1 MKKSLLLA
9 AALACSGA
17 VAQEKEIWAC
27 QQTEGTAL
35 TWISSSWRQMNIISE
50 PLLLTIDGENSS
62 YKVGDYEQSLDCSKG
77 ILSNALTSGVTTSCL
92 GSLTSLHIYLLTDTG
107 KMGMSDLYG
116 AISSSSVRR
125 DTVSAKIYNCT
136 KF

>member
-1 MKKSLLLA
+1 MKKTLLLA
-9 AALACSGA
+9 AALVCSGA

-27 QQTEGTAL
+27 QQTEGTMLNWEGGA
-35 TWISSSWRQMNIISE
+35 WRQSGINPR

-62 YKVGDYEQSLDCSKG
+62 YKEGDYEFSIDCSKR
-77 ILSNALTSGVTTSCL
+77 ILSSALTSGVTISCL
-92 GSLTSLHIYLLTDTG
+92 GSLSSLHIYLLTDTG
-107 KMGMSDLYG
+107 KMGMSNLYG

-125 DTVSAKIYNCT
+125 DSVSARIYNCT